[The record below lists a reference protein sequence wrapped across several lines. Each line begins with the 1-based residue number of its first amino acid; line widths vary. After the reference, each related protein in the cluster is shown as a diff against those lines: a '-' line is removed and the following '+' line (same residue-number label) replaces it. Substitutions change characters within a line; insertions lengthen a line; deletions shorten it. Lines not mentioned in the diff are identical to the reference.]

1 MIGRV
6 LFAITMMAGG
16 PLSAHAEET
25 PPDKSLFTQETLTGD
40 WSGYRKQLEQSGV
53 QLGADEIFD
62 AMANPVGGEKQG
74 AAFEGR
80 FEMFAN
86 MDLGAIIN
94 WKGGLVHAN
103 AYLIHGNGLSSDDVG
118 NLLTITNIG
127 ATPGTRLF
135 DLWLQQSFLDD
146 TLSVRLGQL
155 AADDEF
161 FVSQYAT
168 LFLNS
173 TFGWPSILG
182 VNLPSGGPAYPLA
195 TPGLRIRFAFSPSW
209 ILSTGFFN
217 GDPAPVGP
225 GNPQSRDASG
235 AVLRT
240 DGGLF
245 WINELAY
252 AASLG
257 EDNLPGSYKF
267 GGWYHDG
274 DFADQRFGSLGHPLI
289 DPASNEAP
297 ALHHG
302 DFGFYAI
309 ADQLLWRMNGDS
321 DKGLGVFFRAGGNP
335 SDRNLIEFHLD
346 GGLTCVG
353 LLPGRDN
360 DTLGLGMS
368 YERVSANRRALAA
381 DLRAIS
387 GVNLPLPDFESAVE
401 LSYQA
406 QLAPWWVAQPDAQF
420 IIHPGVRLPDA
431 QAPSARVPAN
441 ALVLGMR
448 TAVSF

>member
-1 MIGRV
+1 M
-6 LFAITMMAGG
+6 FAIVLMA
-16 PLSAHAEET
+16 LCLARAAAQDA
-25 PPDKSLFTQETLTGD
+25 PPQETLLSQESLTGD
-40 WSGYRKQLEQSGV
+40 WFGVRGKLERNGI

-62 AMANPVGGEKQG
+62 AMANPVGGGKQG
-74 AAFEGR
+74 GAFEGR
-80 FEMFAN
+80 FEIFAN
-86 MDLGAIIN
+86 IDLSAVLG
-94 WKGGLVHAN
+94 WQGGLVHAN
-103 AYLIHGNGLSSDDVG
+103 AYVIHGNGLSSDDVG

-127 ATPGTRLF
+127 ATAGTKLF
-135 DLWLQQSFLDD
+135 DLWLQKSFLDD
-146 TLSVRLGQL
+146 ALSIRLGQL

-195 TPGLRIRFAFSPSW
+195 TPGLRIRYALDPAW
-209 ILSTGFFN
+209 VISTGFFN
-217 GDPAPVGP
+217 GDPAPAGP
-225 GNPQSRDASG
+225 GNPQLRDANG
-235 AVLRT
+235 TAFRT

-245 WINELAY
+245 WISELSY
-252 AASLG
+252 AASFG
-257 EDNLPGSYKF
+257 EDNLPGSYKL

-274 DFADQRFGSLGHPLI
+274 GFADQRYDGLGRSLI
-289 DPASNEAP
+289 DPAAAAS
-297 ALHHG
+297 HHG
-302 DFGFYAI
+302 DFGLYVI
-309 ADQLLWRMNGDS
+309 ADQLLWRAHGDS
-321 DKGLGVFFRAGGNP
+321 DKGLAIFLRAGGNP

-346 GGLTCVG
+346 GGVSCSG

-368 YERVSANRRALAA
+368 YERVSSGRRALAA
-381 DLRAIS
+381 DLRAFS
-387 GVNLPLPDFESAVE
+387 GINLPLPDFESAVE

-420 IIHPGVRLPDA
+420 IIHPGARLPDA
-431 QAPSARVPAN
+431 QTPSTKAPAN
-441 ALVLGMR
+441 ALILGMR